1 MKNILYISF
10 FLLLATASIKAQN
23 TLENVLSDIAKNNK
37 SIIANQQYWEAKKLS
52 YKTGINPENPKF
64 EYEYLAGNNGNQIDY
79 YVVQAFDF
87 PTSYIKKTQVANRQ
101 IAQSDFEAAAYK
113 QEVLLE
119 AKQFCLKL
127 IYLNKKQEE
136 LTKRVRNASSI
147 SDSYQKKMDAGDA
160 NILDLNKAKIE
171 QLNVQNELRLN
182 QSEINQYN
190 QKLEELNG
198 GTTINFSE
206 TNYPLTVTLP
216 DYETLEKA
224 IEENDP
230 NLKSIH
236 QQNEIDQKK
245 LELTKAMS
253 LPKFEGGYRSQEFA
267 GQTIKG
273 IHLGITIP
281 LWENK
286 NKVKHQKSHLLFN
299 DLQVEEHQNEHHN
312 EIQQLYEKYTNLNLA
327 IEAYQKL
334 MATVNNNELLN
345 KALELGEISS
355 LHYFMEINYYYDS
368 YDNYLNLESDYY
380 QVIAELNKY
389 QL

>member
-1 MKNILYISF
+1 MKNKIVISC
-10 FLLLATASIKAQN
+10 FLILATATLKAQN
-23 TLENVLSDIAKNNK
+23 KIESVLSDIAKNNK

-52 YKTGINPENPKF
+52 YKTGLNPENPKF

-79 YVVQAFDF
+79 YIVQSFDF
-87 PTSYIKKTQVANRQ
+87 PTSYIKKRQVANRQ
-101 IAQSDFEAAAYK
+101 IAQSNFQEAAYK
-113 QEVLLE
+113 QDLLLK
-119 AKQFCLKL
+119 AKKYCLKL
-127 IYLNKKQEE
+127 IYLNKKQLE
-136 LTKRVRNASSI
+136 LTKRVKNSTSVYE
-147 SDSYQKKMDAGDA
+147 SYQKKMEAGGT
-160 NILDLNKAKIE
+160 NVLDLNKAKIQ
-171 QLNVQNELRLN
+171 QLNIQNQLRLN
-182 QSEINQYN
+182 QSKINQYN
-190 QKLEELNG
+190 QKITELNG
-198 GTTINFSE
+198 GTEINFKE
-206 TNYPLTVTLP
+206 TNYPLTPSLP

-245 LELTKAMS
+245 LELSRAMA
-253 LPKFEGGYRSQEFA
+253 LPKLEGGYRSQEFA
-267 GQTIKG
+267 GQTIQG

-286 NKVKHQKSHLLFN
+286 NKVKHQKAHLRFN

-312 EIQQLYEKYTNLNLA
+312 EIQQLYERYTSLNLA
-327 IEAYQKL
+327 IEEYQKL
-334 MATVNNNELLN
+334 MTSVNNNELLN

-355 LHYFMEINYYYDS
+355 LQYFMELNYYYDS
-368 YDNYLNLESDYY
+368 YDNFLNLESAYY